1 MPEIPDSL
9 PTYDQLPAR
18 EGHPPK
24 TAWGLFGDD
33 DQIGMFN
40 LQTPQRIVQAARLVR
55 KGALFP
61 MNWDQTQPSPPLYN
75 RGAVRHTVMRRAGFG
90 HHGDDVLDNLYT
102 QQSSQW
108 DALTHVGD
116 FEHGFWGGVTNEW
129 LLEHRDEP
137 RLGIEHWAQ
146 RGIAGRA
153 VLLDLGRWYE
163 AQGRPLQFDETFRIP
178 VEDVEACRAAQGVEF
193 ETGDVVLIRLGWISW
208 YEQQGMG
215 VKQSLSQ
222 MTNLAFPGLACA
234 EEMAAYWFDHHVAAL
249 CSDNPALEAWPPP
262 NFADPD
268 GFLHHW
274 IIGRFG
280 MAIGEMF
287 VLDHLADDCAADGV
301 YESFFASAPL
311 NVRGGTGSPPN
322 ALAIK

>member
-1 MPEIPDSL
+1 MTDNL
-9 PTYDQLPAR
+9 PTYDQLPVVS
-18 EGHPPK
+18 GNPPK
-24 TAWGLFGDD
+24 TAWGLFGPD

-40 LQTPQRIVQAARLVR
+40 LQTPERIVQAAQLIR
-55 KGALFP
+55 KGKMFP
-61 MNWDQTQPSPPLYN
+61 MNWDQTQPNPPLYN
-75 RGAVRHTVMRRAGFG
+75 RGAVRHKVFRQAGFG

-129 LLEHRDEP
+129 LIENRDTP
-137 RLGIEHWAQ
+137 KLGIEHWAK

-153 VLLDLGRWYE
+153 VVLDIGR
-163 AQGRPLQFDETFRIP
+163 
-178 VEDVEACRAAQGVEF
+178 
-193 ETGDVVLIRLGWISW
+193 W
-208 YEQQGMG
+208 YEQQGNPLPMDEYVPDPG
-215 VKQSLSQ
+215 RCDRSLPRRAGRRASDRRCRLNSDRLDCLVR
-222 MTNLAFPGLACA
+222 TAGHGHTPIASRRCRTSPSPDSA
-234 EEMAAYWFDHHVAAL
+234 APREMAAYFFDHHVAAL

-287 VLDHLADDCAADGV
+287 TLEDLAADCAEDGV
-301 YESFFASAPL
+301 YETFFAAAPL
-311 NVRGGTGSPPN
+311 NVTGGTGSPPN
-322 ALAIK
+322 GLAIK